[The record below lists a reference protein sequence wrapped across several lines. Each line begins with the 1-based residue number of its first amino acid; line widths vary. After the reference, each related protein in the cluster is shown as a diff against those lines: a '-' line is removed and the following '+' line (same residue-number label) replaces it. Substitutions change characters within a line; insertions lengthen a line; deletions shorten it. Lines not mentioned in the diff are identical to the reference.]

1 MLEHLSALR
10 QFMPRLPAE
19 VRRDY
24 APGMRSRIQAMGVMR
39 ALVGVSML
47 AAPRLIGRNDNPAFV
62 LLMRTIGV
70 RDLVLG
76 VGAATAAPLA
86 QEHWGRAALASDA
99 IDVAVG
105 TLAIPKVGAAG
116 GLVAALLPVPFVAAD
131 VWELRD

>member
-1 MLEHLSALR
+1 
-10 QFMPRLPAE
+10 
-19 VRRDY
+19 
-24 APGMRSRIQAMGVMR
+24 MGVVR

-47 AAPRLIGRNDNPAFV
+47 AAPRLIGRNNNPSFV

-76 VGAATAAPLA
+76 IGAATAAPLA
-86 QEHWGRAALASDA
+86 QEHWGRAVLASDA

-105 TLAIPKVGAAG
+105 TLAIPTAGAAG

-131 VWELRD
+131 VWALRN

>member
-1 MLEHLSALR
+1 ML
-10 QFMPRLPAE
+10 
-19 VRRDY
+19 
-24 APGMRSRIQAMGVMR
+24 SRIQAMGVIR

-47 AAPRLIGRNDNPAFV
+47 VAPRLIGRNDNPSFV

-76 VGAATAAPLA
+76 IGAATAAPLA
-86 QEHWGRAALASDA
+86 QEHWGQAVLASDA

-105 TLAIPKVGAAG
+105 TLAIPKVGASG

-131 VWELRD
+131 VWALRD